1 MNTKPNK
8 VIYARW
14 LAVELQDR
22 GFPIVSTGK
31 NPFHPQYDCYFFED
45 TTEFQLALTKILQK
59 K

>member
-45 TTEFQLALTKILQK
+45 TTEFQLALTKIL
-59 K
+59 